1 MAEAATNQPHTAS
14 QLAKSLG
21 ARRGPASLA
30 RSTQF
35 QSKVTAT
42 HTPDARA
49 LGAGDR
55 DSQANEE
62 QTEENQ
68 EVAGG
73 RITHMVSWRLTWAW
87 PAPSRC
93 SPQVAVPRAA
103 PPHHRPRAA
112 PSAARRRPARRRRTA
127 RRCQARFFAP
137 TRERERATPSV
148 FFSTDDK
155 ENEEIRGN
163 LVFCLCV

>member
-14 QLAKSLG
+14 QLAESLG

-73 RITHMVSWRLTWAW
+73 RITHMASWRLTWAW
-87 PAPSRC
+87 PAPSRR
-93 SPQVAVPRAA
+93 SPQAGTPRAA
-103 PPHHRPRAA
+103 PPHHRPRVLPQAPRAA
-112 PSAARRRPARRRRTA
+112 AEPRAAARPGSSPRRARES
-127 RRCQARFFAP
+127 
-137 TRERERATPSV
+137 ERPV
-148 FFSTDDK
+148 PLFSSEQMTK
-155 ENEEIRGN
+155 RMKG
-163 LVFCLCV
+163 

>member
-1 MAEAATNQPHTAS
+1 VAEAATNQPHTAS
-14 QLAKSLG
+14 QLAESLG

-49 LGAGDR
+49 LGGAGDR
-55 DSQANEE
+55 DSEANEE

-73 RITHMVSWRLTWAW
+73 RITHMAS
-87 PAPSRC
+87 
-93 SPQVAVPRAA
+93 
-103 PPHHRPRAA
+103 
-112 PSAARRRPARRRRTA
+112 
-127 RRCQARFFAP
+127 
-137 TRERERATPSV
+137 
-148 FFSTDDK
+148 
-155 ENEEIRGN
+155 
-163 LVFCLCV
+163 